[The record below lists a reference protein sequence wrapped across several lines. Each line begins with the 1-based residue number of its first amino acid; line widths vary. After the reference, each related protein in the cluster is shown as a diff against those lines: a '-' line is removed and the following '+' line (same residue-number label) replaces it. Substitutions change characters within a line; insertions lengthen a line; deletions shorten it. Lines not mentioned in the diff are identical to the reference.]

1 MRLEEMRLLGF
12 HALHQDLTGT
22 VSVFVDPRFEASVH
36 CFIESPFIFPA
47 DEDVPITD
55 CWLTRNP
62 QSPTPRPSS
71 LSVMDLNTI
80 CSRLECKKAHLAGG
94 MAAPVEGQ

>member
-1 MRLEEMRLLGF
+1 MRLLGF

-47 DEDVPITD
+47 DEHVPITD
-55 CWLTRNP
+55 CWLTRN
-62 QSPTPRPSS
+62 QFGLVEATADTSA
-71 LSVMDLNTI
+71 TI
-80 CSRLECKKAHLAGG
+80 FFDVFSTSGSAF
-94 MAAPVEGQ
+94 V